1 MFVRTKRNP
10 SGSTSVQVISKSGG
24 RYRVVETIGVARDDR
39 EIARLAELGKS
50 YIKRRSGYRSLF
62 PEEEHD
68 NAVVLD
74 FVQTLQNASIR
85 TVGPELVF
93 GRLFDEIGFDAI
105 PEQLF
110 RDVVIARLVYPT
122 SKLKTVDYLYRYR
135 GKTVSVQS
143 IYRFLDRL
151 RAEYFEQAQEIA
163 YRHTVSILKR
173 ISVVFYDMT
182 SLYFEAE
189 KEDDLRRIGFSKDGK
204 IQNPQIML
212 GLLVGEN
219 GYPIGYDIFEGNT
232 FEGKTLLPVLRQI
245 QDRYKFGKPVV
256 VADAAML
263 SKENIETLQQE
274 KYPFIVAARLR
285 NETESVQREIL
296 SRCSTLQDGQSVVIG
311 NKDALRLIVTYSEK
325 RAKKDVHNRQRGIK
339 RLQKRVRSGQLTK
352 EHLNN
357 RGYNKF
363 LRLQGEVTIEI
374 DDSKIAEAAKW
385 DGLKGYLTNT
395 KLSASEVVEN
405 YRQLWRVE
413 QAFRISK
420 TDLRI
425 RPMYHRRRRRIEAHI
440 LIAFVAYTIQKELE
454 RRLTKA
460 KIPLSPGRVAE
471 LTQTMYEMAVR
482 LPNDPEIRRVL
493 LQMDP
498 NQQQVYDLLS

>member
-1 MFVRTKRNP
+1 MFVRKKRNR

-24 RYRVVETIGVARDDR
+24 RYRVIKTIGSAGEEQ
-39 EIARLAELGKS
+39 EIARLVELGKLFV
-50 YIKRRSGYRSLF
+50 KRCGGHRTLF

-85 TVGPELVF
+85 TVGPDLIF
-93 GRLFDEIGFDAI
+93 GRLFDEIGFNAI
-105 PEQLF
+105 SEQLF
-110 RDVVIARLVYPT
+110 RDIVIARLVYPT
-122 SKLKTVDYLYRYR
+122 SKLKTVD
-135 GKTVSVQS
+135 
-143 IYRFLDRL
+143 
-151 RAEYFEQAQEIA
+151 
-163 YRHTVSILKR
+163 
-173 ISVVFYDMT
+173 
-182 SLYFEAE
+182 
-189 KEDDLRRIGFSKDGK
+189 
-204 IQNPQIML
+204 
-212 GLLVGEN
+212 
-219 GYPIGYDIFEGNT
+219 
-232 FEGKTLLPVLRQI
+232 
-245 QDRYKFGKPVV
+245 
-256 VADAAML
+256 AAML
-263 SKENIETLQQE
+263 SRENVETLQRD
-274 KYPFIVAARLR
+274 KYPFIVGARIR
-285 NETESVQREIL
+285 NETESTQRDIL
-296 SRCSTLQDGQSVVIG
+296 SRCSNLRDGKSVVIT
-311 NKDALRLIVTYSEK
+311 KDDGLRLIVSYSEK
-325 RAKKDVHNRQRGIK
+325 RAKKDAHNRERGVK

-395 KLSASEVVEN
+395 KLPASEVVKN
-405 YRQLWRVE
+405 YRQLWHVE

-440 LIAFVAYTIQKELE
+440 LIAFVAYTIQKDLE

-498 NQQQVYDLLS
+498 DQQQIYDLLH

>member
-1 MFVRTKRNP
+1 MFVRHKKNQ

-24 RYRVVETIGVARDDR
+24 RYRVVKTVGVASDDG
-39 EIARLAELGKS
+39 EIARLVEVGKL
-50 YIKRRSGYRSLF
+50 YVKRHGGHRSLF
-62 PEEEHD
+62 PEEEQD

-85 TVGPELVF
+85 TVRPELIF
-93 GRLFDEIGFDAI
+93 GRLFDEIGFNAI
-105 PEQLF
+105 PEKIF
-110 RDVVIARLVYPT
+110 RD
-122 SKLKTVDYLYRYR
+122 D
-135 GKTVSVQS
+135 
-143 IYRFLDRL
+143 
-151 RAEYFEQAQEIA
+151 
-163 YRHTVSILKR
+163 
-173 ISVVFYDMT
+173 
-182 SLYFEAE
+182 
-189 KEDDLRRIGFSKDGK
+189 
-204 IQNPQIML
+204 
-212 GLLVGEN
+212 
-219 GYPIGYDIFEGNT
+219 DIFEGNT
-232 FEGKTLLPVLRQI
+232 FEGKTFLPVLRQI
-245 QDRYKFGKPVV
+245 QDRYKFGQPVV

-263 SKENIETLQQE
+263 SKENIETLQRN
-274 KYPFIVAARLR
+274 KYPFIVAARIR
-285 NETESVQREIL
+285 NETEAAQRETV
-296 SRCSTLQDGQSVVIG
+296 SRCANLQDGKSVVIR
-311 NKDALRLIVTYSEK
+311 KDEGLRLIVSYSAK
-325 RAKKDVHNRQRGIK
+325 RAKKDAHNRERGVK

-357 RGYNKF
+357 RGYSKF

-395 KLSASEVVEN
+395 KLSAAEIVEN

-454 RRLTKA
+454 RRLVKA
-460 KIPLSPGRVAE
+460 KVPLTPGRVAE

-482 LPNDPEIRRVL
+482 LSDDPELRPVL

-498 NQQQVYDLLS
+498 DQQQIYDLLY